1 MLEAAEL
8 SIQLYNEC
16 QPDIAARIRAI
27 YQTHKNE
34 EENLQA
40 AYFRALEV
48 STDRLAEDIRD
59 ELILVHNLLTTWTD
73 THERLGRTPWSSSE
87 EDEARSPAPLA
98 PAPTGPASS
107 NSRRAEKRHVKASPP
122 RHGQPAEKRNR
133 VVEEPSAS
141 EPQAAVPRPDGKHKA
156 VTIHRG
162 VSSLEGAGSL
172 RPPKKTVKKVAD
184 LEFVLL
190 WLLSKDACRRAAEK
204 ETGFKKPMIQNSD
217 GTFVE
222 ADEACPDG
230 YTEETLMA
238 EHDVDEDVQQMFKKA
253 HHVVFNHNLTESQ
266 CAALQKYYAWIRSTW
281 CRRYQLIVN
290 SGSEDRE
297 EETRARQEQKAKLA
311 AMQAKMD
318 QLVAAAT
325 VRPAEASRLAA

>member
-8 SIQLYNEC
+8 SIQLYNEG
-16 QPDIAARIRAI
+16 QPDVAARMRAI
-27 YQTHKNE
+27 YQTQKNE

-40 AYFRALEV
+40 AHFRALEV

-87 EDEARSPAPLA
+87 EDDAREAPRR
-98 PAPTGPASS
+98 GVSS
-107 NSRRAEKRHVKASPP
+107 RPPRQGQPEEKRS
-122 RHGQPAEKRNR
+122 R

-141 EPQAAVPRPDGKHKA
+141 EPEAAVPRSDGKRKA
-156 VTIHRG
+156 VTIHIG
-162 VSSLEGAGSL
+162 VSSSEGAGSL

-184 LEFVLL
+184 LEFVPL

-204 ETGFKKPMIQNSD
+204 ETGFKKPMIQKSD

-222 ADEACPDG
+222 ADESCPDG
-230 YTEETLMA
+230 YVQEGDLDWILWNECTKMQETLIA

-253 HHVVFNHNLTESQ
+253 HHAVFN
-266 CAALQKYYAWIRSTW
+266 
-281 CRRYQLIVN
+281 
-290 SGSEDRE
+290 
-297 EETRARQEQKAKLA
+297 
-311 AMQAKMD
+311 
-318 QLVAAAT
+318 
-325 VRPAEASRLAA
+325 